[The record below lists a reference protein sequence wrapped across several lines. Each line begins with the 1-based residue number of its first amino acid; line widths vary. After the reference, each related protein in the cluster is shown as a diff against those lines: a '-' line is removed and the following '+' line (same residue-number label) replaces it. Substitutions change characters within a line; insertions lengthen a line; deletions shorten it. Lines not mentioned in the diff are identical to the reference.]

1 MSMARNRDI
10 LGGKGE
16 KLRKVKKADAVDHV
30 YRSGIKKIKHI
41 ICVTD

>member
-10 LGGKGE
+10 LGGKGK
-16 KLRKVKKADAVDHV
+16 KLGKGQNAKAVDHV
-30 YRSGIKKIKHI
+30 NISGIKKIKHI